1 MFTFYWENKFLIGQI
16 FLFFS
21 VLNWFWGVEKQTNK
35 YYILNI
41 RDSKFQL
48 WHITKSTLLLHRTLQ
63 SMTKTPM
70 PKSYMHGFFWPS
82 LKSKEELRFISY
94 PGMLLHNRSS
104 KLKMLSF
111 EKGAK
116 LYYSLQ
122 CFIQISNLGA
132 KRHFNWPTKE
142 TLGNVHKWC
151 PILG

>member
-94 PGMLLHNRSS
+94 PDMLLHNRSS
-104 KLKMLSF
+104 KLRCSLLKKVPNYTTHFSASF
-111 EKGAK
+111 RFLTWVRKD
-116 LYYSLQ
+116 
-122 CFIQISNLGA
+122 ISIGQL
-132 KRHFNWPTKE
+132 KKH
-142 TLGNVHKWC
+142 
-151 PILG
+151 